1 MPSPQL
7 LVLFG
12 SQTGT
17 AQDVAERLGRE
28 ARRRRLG
35 CRVQALDSYA
45 VVNLIHEPL
54 VIFVCATAGQGD
66 PPDNMKNFWRFIFRK
81 RLPPTSL
88 CQMDFAVLGLGDSS
102 YAK

>member
-28 ARRRRLG
+28 ALRRRLG
-35 CRVQALDSYA
+35 CHVQALDSYA
-45 VVNLIHEPL
+45 VVRLRGL
-54 VIFVCATAGQGD
+54 SGD
-66 PPDNMKNFWRFIFRK
+66 
-81 RLPPTSL
+81 LPTRRRR
-88 CQMDFAVLGLGDSS
+88 G
-102 YAK
+102 

>member
-17 AQDVAERLGRE
+17 AQDVSERLGRE

-35 CRVQALDSYA
+35 CRVQALDSYP
-45 VVNLIHEPL
+45 VVRAL
-54 VIFVCATAGQGD
+54 
-66 PPDNMKNFWRFIFRK
+66 
-81 RLPPTSL
+81 
-88 CQMDFAVLGLGDSS
+88 
-102 YAK
+102 

>member
-1 MPSPQL
+1 MRHFLLIAEGGSERGVRFWPACAVMQVPQL

-17 AQDVAERLGRE
+17 AQDEAERLGRE

-45 VVNLIHEPL
+45 VV
-54 VIFVCATAGQGD
+54 
-66 PPDNMKNFWRFIFRK
+66 
-81 RLPPTSL
+81 RL
-88 CQMDFAVLGLGDSS
+88 G
-102 YAK
+102 